1 MDSGKVNQM
10 LTLGANFGVLIG
22 IILILIELNQNAD
35 LMRAQMTQE
44 RANHLVEK
52 YDAIIHSDFWPA
64 IAAKRAE
71 ANSREDWIAALTP
84 EEYQRVLF
92 TYYRDINDVANQF
105 YQYQQG
111 YLPQEVWDNSSKNQI
126 ERLISLAAD
135 LGRKRLGSNPAFRE
149 ELRRIADE
157 EGLPYPD
164 DDGVWK

>member
-44 RANHLVEK
+44 RANHLVDK
-52 YDAIIHSDFWPA
+52 YDANIHSEFWPA

-71 ANSREDWIAALTP
+71 ANSREEWIAALTP
-84 EEYQRVLF
+84 EEYQRVLY

-105 YQYQQG
+105 YQYQEG
-111 YLPQEVWDNSSKNQI
+111 YLPQEIWDAASRDQI
-126 ERLISLAAD
+126 VRLIALAAD
-135 LGRKRLGSNPAFRE
+135 LGRKRMGANPAFRE